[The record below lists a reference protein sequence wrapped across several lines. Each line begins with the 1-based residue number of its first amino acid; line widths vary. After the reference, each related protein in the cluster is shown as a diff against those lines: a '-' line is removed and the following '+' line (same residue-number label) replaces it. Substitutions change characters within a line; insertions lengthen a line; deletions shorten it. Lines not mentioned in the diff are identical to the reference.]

1 MPIHSQGYRRREPG
15 AVTGRTFRGA
25 PIAWLTLRQI
35 LARRALVAALALL
48 VAPLLLE
55 AAVLLV
61 LGRFPDLATMLPPLK
76 ELFGLAL
83 LVQMAFA
90 VFVSVWAG
98 TGLVADDFRTGA
110 LLVYFSRPLTRA
122 DYVAGKLAV
131 IVGLNL
137 AITAL
142 PMLLLWALAM
152 ALGSRGDGLG
162 FVPLA
167 ILALSLLAAF
177 VLSSVAMAAGAV
189 TRNGALGAALLAV
202 GLVAFDVAA
211 AVAPA
216 GAALPLR
223 MLALR
228 RHAVSLTHALFGAAP
243 DPTDLHWAVALGCLA
258 AMTAAAGALVW
269 RRLQAVEVVS

>member
-1 MPIHSQGYRRREPG
+1 MPIHSQGYRRREAG
-15 AVTGRTFRGA
+15 AATGRAFRGA

-61 LGRFPDLATMLPPLK
+61 LGRFPDLAAVLPPVK
-76 ELFGLAL
+76 ELFGIAL
-83 LVQMAFA
+83 LVQMSFA
-90 VFVSVWAG
+90 VLVSVWAG

-122 DYVAGKLAV
+122 DYIAGKLAV
-131 IVGLNL
+131 IVALNF
-137 AITAL
+137 AVTAL
-142 PMLLLWALAM
+142 PLLLLWALAM
-152 ALGSRGDGLG
+152 ALDRREGLA
-162 FVPLA
+162 FVPVA
-167 ILALSLLAAF
+167 IVVSSLLASL
-177 VLSSVAMAAGAV
+177 VLSAAAMAAGAV
-189 TRNGALGAALLAV
+189 TRNGALGAALLAA

-216 GAALPLR
+216 GAALPLK

-228 RHAVSLTHALFGAAP
+228 RHAVSLTHALFGVVPGPAE
-243 DPTDLHWAVALGCLA
+243 LHWAVALGCLLA
-258 AMTAAAGALVW
+258 IVAAAGVLVW